1 MARECFGFEAGR
13 LSSRRGGRSRGRR
26 DAADLPGRR
35 GGESLT
41 SDDILVRIRQGL
53 EAAAG
58 VFANFL
64 PGSVQADFKEG
75 HGPVTEADREAN
87 RALRAALLRDGE
99 GWLSEES
106 VDDPSRLQKEGVWI
120 VDPLDGTREFI
131 AGIPEWCVSIAWV
144 ERGRAVAGGVCNPA
158 TQETVLGSLA
168 TGVTYNGQRVG
179 TSRRATLRG
188 AVVLASRSEVNRGE
202 WRRFEGSEMLVRPVG
217 SVAYKLALVAA
228 GRAEATW
235 TLCGKHEWDV
245 AAGVALVEAAG
256 GFVVTP
262 DGTSPVFNRNST
274 RLAGLIAGGS
284 ALREAIGQLLAI
296 PAPVADSGSE
306 ERH

>member
-1 MARECFGFEAGR
+1 M
-13 LSSRRGGRSRGRR
+13 
-26 DAADLPGRR
+26 
-35 GGESLT
+35 
-41 SDDILVRIRQGL
+41 